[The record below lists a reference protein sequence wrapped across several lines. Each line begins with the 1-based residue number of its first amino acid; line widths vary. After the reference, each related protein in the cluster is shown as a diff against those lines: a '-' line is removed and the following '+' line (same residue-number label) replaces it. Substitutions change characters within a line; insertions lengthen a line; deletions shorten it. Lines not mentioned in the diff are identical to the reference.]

1 MVRAVF
7 EDALEILFLGSFVSM
22 IALAAKAL
30 GA

>member
-1 MVRAVF
+1 MLRAVF
-7 EDALEILFLGSFVSM
+7 EDALEIALLSAFVSM